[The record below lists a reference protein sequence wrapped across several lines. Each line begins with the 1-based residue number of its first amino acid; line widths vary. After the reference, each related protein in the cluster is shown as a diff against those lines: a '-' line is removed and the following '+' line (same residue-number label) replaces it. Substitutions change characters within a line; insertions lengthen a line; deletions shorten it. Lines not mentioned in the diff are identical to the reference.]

1 MAHKK
6 AAGSSKNLKDSNSK
20 YRGVKLFWGQTA
32 KAGNIIIRQKGD
44 KYHLGDNV
52 YKGRDFT
59 IHAAVDG
66 IVTFSKSNVTKY
78 NGRVYLKTV
87 VNVVPADA
95 VAKAPKAEAPK
106 AKTVAAKTEAPKAKV
121 ETTKAQATE
130 KKPAAKKASASKAET
145 TEKKTPVKKAV
156 TPKAKTET
164 TTKPAAKKAP
174 AKKKAE

>member
-6 AAGSSKNLKDSNSK
+6 AAGSAKNLRDSNSK

-44 KYHLGDNV
+44 KFQLGDNV

-59 IHAAVDG
+59 IHAAIDG

-87 VNVVPADA
+87 VHVVPAGQTPVVKAEKTKAVKADVAVTEEKKSVAKKA
-95 VAKAPKAEAPK
+95 VAPK
-106 AKTVAAKTEAPKAKV
+106 VAS
-121 ETTKAQATE
+121 E
-130 KKPAAKKASASKAET
+130 KKPAAKKET
-145 TEKKTPVKKAV
+145 TEKKPAV
-156 TPKAKTET
+156 
-164 TTKPAAKKAP
+164 KKAP

>member
-59 IHAAVDG
+59 IHAAIDW

-87 VNVVPADA
+87 VNVVPVDQKP
-95 VAKAPKAEAPK
+95 VAKAVKAKAVKAE
-106 AKTVAAKTEAPKAKV
+106 VV
-121 ETTKAQATE
+121 ETAE
-130 KKPAAKKASASKAET
+130 KKP
-145 TEKKTPVKKAV
+145 PVKKAAA
-156 TPKAKTET
+156 PKTEKAEK
-164 TTKPAAKKAP
+164 KPVAKKAATP
-174 AKKKAE
+174 KVEKAEKKPVAKKAAAKKKAE

>member
-6 AAGSSKNLKDSNSK
+6 AAGSAKNLRDSNSK
-20 YRGVKLFWGQTA
+20 YRGVKLFGGQTA

-44 KYHLGDNV
+44 KYQLWDNV

-59 IHAAVDG
+59 IHAAIDG

-87 VNVVPADA
+87 VHVVPAGQTPVVKAEKTKA
-95 VAKAPKAEAPK
+95 VKADVAVTEEKKTVVKKAAAPK
-106 AKTVAAKTEAPKAKV
+106 VAS
-121 ETTKAQATE
+121 E
-130 KKPAAKKASASKAET
+130 KKPAAKKET
-145 TEKKTPVKKAV
+145 TEKKPV
-156 TPKAKTET
+156 
-164 TTKPAAKKAP
+164 AKKAP

>member
-59 IHAAVDG
+59 IHAAIDG
-66 IVTFSKSNVTKY
+66 VVTFSKTNVTKY

-87 VNVVPADA
+87 VNVVPADQKPVVKA
-95 VAKAPKAEAPK
+95 EKVVAK
-106 AKTVAAKTEAPKAKV
+106 
-121 ETTKAQATE
+121 
-130 KKPAAKKASASKAET
+130 KAET
-145 TEKKTPVKKAV
+145 TEKKAVAKKAEKVETTEKKVAAKKPAAPKATAAKKPAVKKAA
-156 TPKAKTET
+156 KAQT
-164 TTKPAAKKAP
+164 P

>member
-6 AAGSSKNLKDSNSK
+6 AAGSAKNLRDSNSK

-44 KYHLGDNV
+44 KYQLGDNV

-59 IHAAVDG
+59 IHAAIDG

-87 VNVVPADA
+87 VHVVPAGQTPVVKTEKTKAVKADVA
-95 VAKAPKAEAPK
+95 VTEEKKTVAKKAAAPKVQAPKAAS
-106 AKTVAAKTEAPKAKV
+106 
-121 ETTKAQATE
+121 E
-130 KKPAAKKASASKAET
+130 KKPAAKKES
-145 TEKKTPVKKAV
+145 TEK
-156 TPKAKTET
+156 
-164 TTKPAAKKAP
+164 KPAAKKAP